1 MTEYEKRLVQE
12 ALKRYDIREKKISF
26 IRHNEN
32 ITCKV
37 ISEDCAYALRIH
49 LPMEGFS
56 LKLYETVPVADLMQ
70 GEMELLLCLSERAS
84 FPVQT
89 PVQNKCGEYISVLSD
104 DIRCELLRWVEGKP
118 LDKDHAN
125 PYAGSLGTLAAELH
139 KAAKGFDGVRLSYSH
154 DLVQRMGAE
163 FDLACEMAHISREQR
178 TVCQAVLDEVDH
190 IMAILDTVPDSGSL
204 IHADLSFGNVLQTAY
219 GLSPIDFSLSGY
231 GYKAQ
236 ECGMLA
242 ANYIHVREQESIRE
256 SYERNAGIAIDRHH
270 MQSFLVFSV
279 LLFIAAQHNRFW
291 KEKWFRDSM
300 VRWTGGLFQEVV

>member
-1 MTEYEKRLVQE
+1 MTINVKKLVQE
-12 ALKRYDIREKKISF
+12 ALLHYDIGERKVLF

-37 ISEDCAYALRIH
+37 ILKDGAYVLRIH

-70 GEMELLLCLSERAS
+70 GEMELLLYLSERAP
-84 FPVQT
+84 FPVQV
-89 PVQNKCGEYISVLSD
+89 PIQ
-104 DIRCELLRWVEGKP
+104 
-118 LDKDHAN
+118 DKDHAD

-139 KAAKGFDGVRLSYSH
+139 KAADGFAGVRLSYSH
-154 DLVQRMGAE
+154 DLVQRMRAE
-163 FDLACEMAHISREQR
+163 LDLACEMTHISREQR
-178 TVCQAVLDEVDH
+178 AVCRAVLDEVDH
-190 IMAILDTVPDSGSL
+190 IMTILDAVPDSRSL

-231 GYKAQ
+231 GYKVQ

-242 ANYIHVREQESIRE
+242 SNYIHVREQESIRE
-256 SYERNAGIAIDRHH
+256 SYERAAGITIDGHH
-270 MQSFLVFSV
+270 MQGFLAFSV

-300 VRWTGGLFQEVV
+300 NRWTGGLFQEVL

>member
-1 MTEYEKRLVQE
+1 MTINVKKLVQE
-12 ALKRYDIREKKISF
+12 ALLHYDIGERKVLF

-37 ISEDCAYALRIH
+37 ILKDGAYVLRIH

-70 GEMELLLCLSERAS
+70 GEMELLLYLSERAP
-84 FPVQT
+84 FPVQV
-89 PVQNKCGEYISVLSD
+89 PIQNKCGEYISVLSD
-104 DIRCELLRWVEGKP
+104 GIRCELLRWVEGET
-118 LDKDHAN
+118 LDKDHAD

-139 KAAKGFDGVRLSYSH
+139 KAADGFAGVRLSYSH
-154 DLVQRMGAE
+154 DLVQRMRAE
-163 FDLACEMAHISREQR
+163 LDLACEMTHISREQR
-178 TVCQAVLDEVDH
+178 AVCRAVLDEVDH
-190 IMAILDTVPDSGSL
+190 IMTILDAVPDSRSL

-231 GYKAQ
+231 GYKVQ

-242 ANYIHVREQESIRE
+242 SNYIHVREQESIRE
-256 SYERNAGIAIDRHH
+256 SYERAAGITIDGHH
-270 MQSFLVFSV
+270 MQGFLAFSV

-300 VRWTGGLFQEVV
+300 NRWTGGLFQEVL